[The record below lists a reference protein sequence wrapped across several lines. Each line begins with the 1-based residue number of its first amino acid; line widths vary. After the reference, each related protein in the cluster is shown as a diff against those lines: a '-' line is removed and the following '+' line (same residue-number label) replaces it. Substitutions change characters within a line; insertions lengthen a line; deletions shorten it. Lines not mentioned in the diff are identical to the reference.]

1 LLTHRGKYF
10 FSCINKKLLATIKEI
25 NMKILF
31 ALPLSLLF
39 INVNAQYTQQLRG
52 TVIEQVLQKPLANA
66 TVTIKETGKSVVTD
80 EAGIFRFAAIGV
92 GSYRIT
98 ISYTGFKEG
107 VLENIIVNSGKE
119 TVTTVALE
127 ALVRTE
133 SEVLIKTNSK
143 KNKPLNDM
151 SAVSARAFTVE
162 ETQKYAAA
170 VNDPLRMATA
180 FAGVLAADDG
190 NNNIVIRGNSPT
202 GLLWRMEGI
211 DIPSPNHFT
220 TPGSSGGG
228 ISILSSQLLSN
239 SDFVTAAFAAEYG
252 NALSGVFD
260 LKLRKGNNE
269 KKEYTLQAGVLG
281 LNAAMEGPFSKKY
294 KGSYLV
300 NYRYSTLSLLTK
312 AGVIPDNGATNFQ
325 DLSYNIYLPTKKA
338 GNFTLFGFGGLSDQG
353 IVAKNDSAKWELDSD
368 RYSNNFFSNT
378 GMAGLT
384 HSILLGSKA
393 NIKSGVGISQTKIG
407 DDLSFTED
415 DYTVSKTYIDKFKTT
430 KWIFNSTLN
439 YKFSNRLNLRAGVI
453 ANLINYNFY
462 RLSKEHQ
469 GDPLLEVFNTSGK
482 TSTQQAFAQ
491 WQYKPTNNITFN
503 AGLHYFH
510 LAHNNTSS
518 VEPRLSAKWNI
529 NNKSSLAIGYG
540 LHSQMQTLNVYFA
553 QQKLNNGTTILPNKN
568 LGLTKSHHYVIA
580 YNYRLAKNLQSKVEV
595 YYQQLFNVPISIY
608 DSSTLSAL
616 NIQNEYIADPL
627 KNNGKG
633 KNYGV
638 EISLERYLKNNF
650 YLTLTNSIYQSKY
663 TALDAVERN
672 TRFNGNY
679 IATFIAGKDFVNTG
693 KHKTFGINIK
703 TIYAGGLRTTPI
715 NLTASQQNGYSVY
728 REKEAYS
735 LQNPA
740 YFRTDIRLSM
750 KWNRKH
756 LTSTL
761 SLDFQNVTNRLNVFN
776 QSYDK
781 KSNKII
787 TNYQTGI
794 IPILNYK
801 VEF

>member
-1 LLTHRGKYF
+1 
-10 FSCINKKLLATIKEI
+10 
-25 NMKILF
+25 MKILF
-31 ALPLSLLF
+31 ALLLSLLF

-52 TVIEQVLQKPLANA
+52 TVIDQILQKPLANA

-80 EAGIFRFAAIGV
+80 EAGVFRFAAIGV

-119 TVTTVALE
+119 TVITVALE

-133 SEVLIKTNSK
+133 SEVLIKANSK

-162 ETQKYAAA
+162 ETQKYAAS

-312 AGVIPDNGATNFQ
+312 AGVIPDNGVTNFQ

-353 IVAKNDSAKWELDSD
+353 IVAKKDSAEWKLDSD
-368 RYSNNFFSNT
+368 RYSNKFISNT

-407 DDLSFTED
+407 DDVSFTED
-415 DYTVSKTYIDKFKTT
+415 DYTVSKTYIDKYKTT
-430 KWIFNSTLN
+430 KWIFSSTLN

-482 TSTQQAFAQ
+482 TSTQQAFTQ

-568 LGLTKSHHYVIA
+568 LGLTKSHHYVIS
-580 YNYRLAKNLQSKVEV
+580 YNYKLGKNLQSKIEV

-663 TALDAVERN
+663 TALDGVERN

-679 IATFIAGKDFVNTG
+679 IATFIAGKDFVNTS

-715 NLTASQQNGYSVY
+715 NLLASQQNGYSVY
-728 REKEAYS
+728 RDKEAYS

-781 KSNKII
+781 NSNKII

>member
-1 LLTHRGKYF
+1 
-10 FSCINKKLLATIKEI
+10 
-25 NMKILF
+25 MKILF
-31 ALPLSLLF
+31 AFIVSFLF
-39 INVNAQYTQQLRG
+39 TEVNAQYTQQLRG
-52 TVIEQVLQKPLANA
+52 TVMDQVLQQPLANA
-66 TVTIKETGKSVVTD
+66 TVTIKEIGKSVTTD
-80 EAGIFRFAAIGV
+80 EDGIFRFKNISV
-92 GSYRIT
+92 GAYRLI

-107 VLENIIVNSGKE
+107 VLDNIVVNSGKE
-119 TVTTVALE
+119 TVITVSLE

-133 SEVLIKTNSK
+133 SEIVIKANSK

-211 DIPSPNHFT
+211 DIPSPNHFGS
-220 TPGSSGGG
+220 PGSSGGG

-312 AGVIPDNGATNFQ
+312 TGVIPNNGATNFQ

-338 GNFTLFGFGGLSDQG
+338 GSFTFFGFGGLSDQKLN
-353 IVAKNDSAKWELDSD
+353 AKKDSAKWENRSD
-368 RYSNNFFSNT
+368 RYSGTFLSNT
-378 GMAGLT
+378 GMMGLT
-384 HSILLGSKA
+384 HAILVGNKL
-393 NIKSGVGISQTKIG
+393 NIKSGIGISQTKIG
-407 DDLSFTED
+407 YDE
-415 DYTVSKTYIDKFKTT
+415 DYTERNYAISKNYLDKYKTS
-430 KWIFNSTLN
+430 KWIFNSTIN

-453 ANLINYNFY
+453 VNLINYNFY
-462 RLSKEHQ
+462 QLSRERLGE
-469 GDPLLEVFNTSGK
+469 PLREMLNTSGK

-503 AGLHYFH
+503 AGLHYFR
-510 LAHNNTSS
+510 LSHNNTSS

-529 NNKSSLAIGYG
+529 NNKSSLAVGYG

-553 QQKLNNGTTILPNKN
+553 QQKLNNGTVILPNKN
-568 LGLTKSHHYVIA
+568 LDLTKSHHYVIS
-580 YNYRLAKNLQSKVEV
+580 YNYKLGKNLQSKVEL

-608 DSSTLSAL
+608 DSSTLSTL
-616 NIQNEYIADPL
+616 NIQNEYLTDPL

-633 KNYGV
+633 RNYGV

-663 TALDAVERN
+663 TAQDGVERN

-679 IATFIAGKDFVNTG
+679 IATFIAGKDFVTRSG
-693 KHKTFGINIK
+693 RKTFGINIK
-703 TIYAGGLRTTPI
+703 TIYAGGLRNTPI
-715 NLTASQQNGYSVY
+715 DVVASQQNGYGIY
-728 REKEAYS
+728 KDKEAFS

-740 YFRTDIRLSM
+740 YFRTDVRLSM
-750 KWNRKH
+750 KWNRKY

-761 SLDFQNVTNRLNVFN
+761 SLDFQNVTNRLNMFN
-776 QSYDK
+776 QSYDETK
-781 KSNKII
+781 NKIV

>member
-1 LLTHRGKYF
+1 
-10 FSCINKKLLATIKEI
+10 
-25 NMKILF
+25 MKILV
-31 ALPLSLLF
+31 ASILSLLF

-52 TVIEQVLQKPLANA
+52 TVIDQVLQKPLANA
-66 TVTIKETGKSVVTD
+66 TVTIKETGKYVVTD
-80 EAGIFRFAAIGV
+80 EEGVFRFAAIGV

-119 TVTTVALE
+119 TVITVALE

-133 SEVLIKTNSK
+133 SEVVIKANSK

-190 NNNIVIRGNSPT
+190 NNNIIIRGNSPT

-211 DIPSPNHFT
+211 DIPSPNHFS

-312 AGVIPDNGATNFQ
+312 SGIIPNDATTNFQ

-338 GNFTLFGFGGLSDQG
+338 GNFTFFGFGGLSDQSA
-353 IVAKNDSAKWELDSD
+353 VAKKDSAKWKFDRD
-368 RYSNNFFSNT
+368 RYSDKFISNT
-378 GMAGLT
+378 GMMGLT
-384 HSILLGSKA
+384 HSILLDNKL

-407 DDLSFTED
+407 DDQTFTED
-415 DYTVSKTYIDKFKTT
+415 DYTVSKTYIDKYKTT
-430 KWIFNSTLN
+430 KWIFNTTLN
-439 YKFSNRLNLRAGVI
+439 YKFSNRLNLRAGFI
-453 ANLINYNFY
+453 GNLIQYNFY
-462 RLSKEHQ
+462 QLSSENR
-469 GDPLLEVFNTSGK
+469 GDPLLEMLNTSGK
-482 TSTQQAFAQ
+482 TSTQQGFAQ
-491 WQYKPTNNITFN
+491 WQYKPTNNFTLN
-503 AGLHYFH
+503 AGLHYFR
-510 LAHNNTSS
+510 LSHNNTSS

-568 LGLTKSHHYVIA
+568 LGLTKSHHYVIS
-580 YNYRLAKNLQSKVEV
+580 YNYKLGKNLQSKIEV

-608 DSSTLSAL
+608 DSSTVSTL
-616 NIQNEYIADPL
+616 NIQNEYLTDPL

-663 TALDAVERN
+663 TALDGVERN

-679 IATFIAGKDFVNTG
+679 IATFIAGKDFVNTS

-715 NLTASQQNGYSVY
+715 DLLASQQKGYGVY
-728 REKEAYS
+728 KEKEAYS

-750 KWNRKH
+750 KWNKKH

-761 SLDFQNVTNRLNVFN
+761 SLDFQNITNRLNVFN
-776 QSYDK
+776 QSYDE

-794 IPILNYK
+794 IPVLNYK